1 MTYSPASRLLTLLEL
16 LQSRPGVTAA
26 QLAERLEVT
35 GRSVRRYITTL
46 QDLGIPVQAGRGRY
60 GGYRLRPG
68 YKLPPLLF
76 TDDEALAV
84 TLGLLAAR
92 QMGLE
97 GTAQAVEGALAKVE
111 RVLPQA
117 VRSRVQAL
125 QTAVTLDAPAPTPAS
140 AEHLSLLSAAAHEGR
155 SVWLRYASRGGE
167 PTKRLVDPYGLARR
181 EGRWYL
187 VGHCHLRG
195 EPRVFRLD
203 RVLQVEPRD
212 GRFARPAEFDALAF
226 AVRSFAAMPERWLV
240 EALLSTSLAAAQAI
254 VPATFAT
261 LEDTPDGVL
270 LRAYD
275 GDLDHAARFLVGL
288 GCPFRV
294 LDPPELRDA
303 LRRLTS
309 EIAHAVSDT
318 TDAGLA

>member
-1 MTYSPASRLLTLLEL
+1 MYSPASRLLTTLEL
-16 LQSRPGVTAA
+16 LQSRPGITAA
-26 QLAERLEVT
+26 QLAERLEVN
-35 GRSVRRYITTL
+35 GRSARRYITTL
-46 QDLGIPVQAGRGRY
+46 QDLGIPVVAARGRL

-97 GTAQAVEGALAKVE
+97 GTTQAVEGALAKVE

-125 QTAVTLDAPAPTPAS
+125 QTAVALDAPAPTPAS
-140 AEHLSLLSAAAHEGR
+140 AEHLALLSAAAHEGR
-155 SVWLRYASRGGE
+155 SVWLRYDSHTSGATE
-167 PTKRLVDPYGLARR
+167 RLVDPYGLARR

-203 RVLQVEPRD
+203 RVIQAEPRD
-212 GRFARPAEFDALAF
+212 DHFTRPVAFDTLAF
-226 AVRSFAAMPERWLV
+226 AVRSFAAMPDRWLV
-240 EALLSTSLAAAQAI
+240 EALLATSLDQAQAI
-254 VPATFAT
+254 VPPAFAT
-261 LEDTPDGVL
+261 LEDTPDGVR

-275 GDLDHAARFLVGL
+275 SDLDHAARFLVGL

-303 LRRLTS
+303 LRHLS
-309 EIAHAVSDT
+309 LEIDRAISGAT
-318 TDAGLA
+318 IECPM